1 MLTAHGSTDITA
13 LKRMA
18 RSIELQAGRASPSL
32 ARQLR
37 SLAAR
42 YYAEAE
48 ALCIGPISAAADATR
63 RGPRGPAHVM
73 H

>member
-1 MLTAHGSTDITA
+1 MLTAHGSTDIIA

-18 RSIELQAGRASPSL
+18 RSIELQAGRASLLL
-32 ARQLR
+32 AAQLR

-42 YYAEAE
+42 YYAAAE
-48 ALCIGPISAAADATR
+48 AQCGNPKPMAAGAML
-63 RGPRGPAHVM
+63 RGLRHPAHVT

>member
-32 ARQLR
+32 ATQLR

-48 ALCIGPISAAADATR
+48 AQYGKPGPTAAVAMR
-63 RGPRGPAHVM
+63 REPERPTHVT

>member
-1 MLTAHGSTDITA
+1 MLSAHGSTDTTA

-32 ARQLR
+32 ATQLR

-42 YYAEAE
+42 YYAAAE
-48 ALCIGPISAAADATR
+48 AQGARPISAAADATR
-63 RGPRGPAHVM
+63 RGPRAPAPVM